1 MKIDLCRTRAG
12 GASVATLAAALL
24 LAPAAMAQD
33 ATAPEATGAI
43 GGYAQ
48 LDANQ
53 DQALDAAEFRPF
65 VDQTYDAWQTDADD
79 LLGEEEFYA
88 GLFGSWDRDANAI
101 LTREEYERGYAS
113 WFEDIEVEGPAYDA
127 IAARENELME
137 DAFTTAAGEAGIY
150 EAWVGQGEPVDRE
163 TFAEIMFGRMAG
175 DDAQLS
181 EAEFE
186 LIYPG

>member
-1 MKIDLCRTRAG
+1 MKRTILGPLAG
-12 GASVATLAAALL
+12 RASVAALAAVL
-24 LAPAAMAQD
+24 LAPAALAQD
-33 ATAPEATGAI
+33 QTGAL

-65 VDQTYDAWQTDADD
+65 VDQTYDAWDTDADD
-79 LLGEEEFYA
+79 LLGDEEFYA
-88 GLFGSWDRDANAI
+88 GLFGSWDEDADAI
-101 LTREEYERGYAS
+101 VTREEFERGYAS
-113 WFEDIEVEGPAYDA
+113 WFKDIEVDGADYDSL
-127 IAARENELME
+127 AARENELMQ

-150 EAWVGQGEPVDRE
+150 EAWAGQGEPVDRE